1 LWGAYGW
8 KWVRKF
14 RDGAIDAYIG
24 IGMRATDYGQPML
37 EPFPLDGMKVPV
49 LDVYG
54 AGGVSGRDTHGF

>member
-1 LWGAYGW
+1 
-8 KWVRKF
+8 VRKF